1 MVNMRLAVVS
11 DVHGNLP
18 ALEAVLADIKRQQV
32 DELIVAGDMVGCP
45 QPQATLESLRDQGAL
60 MIRGN
65 HENYYLNCDRGRTPT
80 GSGNSKQW
88 EAVQWAYEQLD
99 RDALDFLTSLP
110 EQRVITLGA
119 TTPIRVVHGSPS
131 SDREH
136 VFPDRTPAAL
146 TRFRQ
151 EDLLPRDQT
160 PSPLCLVTE
169 GVAEAVLVCG
179 HSHIPWQQSETGCL
193 VVNPGSAGLSI
204 NGDPR
209 ATYAILTW
217 TGDHWSAEHRFITYD
232 VVQLRRAYETTEC
245 LADGGAFARACLLAS
260 ESGHNVA
267 LRLIRHTY
275 RTAAAQGIDTSA
287 GIPDENWD
295 AAVAG
300 FDWVRATE
308 TWVSDDR

>member
-1 MVNMRLAVVS
+1 MRLAVVS
-11 DVHGNLP
+11 DIHGNLT
-18 ALEAVLADIKRQQV
+18 ALEAVLADVDRQQV
-32 DELIVAGDMVGCP
+32 DDLIVAGDFVGCP

-65 HENYYLNCDRGRTPT
+65 HENYFLDCDRGRTPT
-80 GSGNSKQW
+80 GNGNSKQW
-88 EAVQWAYEQLD
+88 EAVQWAYQQLS
-99 RDALDFLTSLP
+99 RDALDFLSALP
-110 EQRVITLGA
+110 EQRVITVGGTA
-119 TTPIRVVHGSPS
+119 PIRVVHGSPG
-131 SDREH
+131 SDQEH
-136 VFPDRTPAAL
+136 LFPDRDPAAL

-151 EDLLPRDQT
+151 EELLPRNQT
-160 PSPLCLVTE
+160 PSPLSLVTE
-169 GVAEAVLVCG
+169 GITEAVLVCG
-179 HSHIPWQQSETGCL
+179 HSHIPWQQMEDGCL

-217 TGDHWSAEHRFITYD
+217 TGGRWSAEHRFITYD
-232 VVQLRRAYETTEC
+232 VGQLRRTYETTGC

-267 LRLIRHTY
+267 LRLVQHTY
-275 RTAAAQGIDTSA
+275 GAAAAQGLDTSA

-300 FDWVRATE
+300 FDWVQATK
-308 TWVSDDR
+308 TWVSDDCL

>member
-1 MVNMRLAVVS
+1 MRLAVVS
-11 DVHGNLP
+11 DIHGNLP
-18 ALEAVLADIKRQQV
+18 ALEAVLADIERRQV

-45 QPQATLESLRDQGAL
+45 QPQATLGSLRDQGAL

-80 GSGNSKQW
+80 GNGNSKQW

-99 RDALDFLTSLP
+99 RDALDFLGALP
-110 EQRVITLGA
+110 EQRVIACNGVA
-119 TTPIRVVHGSPS
+119 PIRVVHGSPG

-136 VFPDRTPAAL
+136 LFPDRNPTAL

-151 EDLLPRDQT
+151 EGLLPRDQT
-160 PSPLCLVTE
+160 PSPLSLVTE
-169 GVAEAVLVCG
+169 GIAEAVMVCG
-179 HSHIPWQQSETGCL
+179 HSHIPWQQSEDGCL

-217 TGDHWSAEHRFITYD
+217 TGDRWSAEHRFVAYD
-232 VVQLRRAYETTEC
+232 VVQLRRAYETTGC

-287 GIPDENWD
+287 GIPDEYWD

-300 FDWVRATE
+300 FDWVRATK
-308 TWVSDDR
+308 TWVSDDCL